1 MYYRFKNMQII
12 PWRKLL
18 LNFVKRFVVIVEKKT
33 ETINEGKRCLIIDD
47 SLLDKTGKTIE
58 FAGKL

>member
-1 MYYRFKNMQII
+1 MQII

-18 LNFVKRFVVIVEKKT
+18 LNFVKRFVVIVEKRT
-33 ETINEGKRCLIIDD
+33 EIINEGKRCLIIDD